1 MAVRIAFA
9 CLLSALLLGASLE
22 SSFAQAQ
29 TADNAD
35 SGAGAAASDSKGG
48 GKHRGG
54 GKQQAQEQK
63 SAPRADEKASHK
75 AIESLPDQTYDP
87 WHNMR

>member
-1 MAVRIAFA
+1 
-9 CLLSALLLGASLE
+9 LSALLASSPAE
-22 SSFAQAQ
+22 AQ

-35 SGAGAAASDSKGG
+35 PGAGAAPDSKGG

-75 AIESLPDQTYDP
+75 AIESLPDQKYDP
-87 WHNMR
+87 WHDMR